1 MATNIVNSNHM
12 VSVNWTNG
20 TGSAIASGAVVKM
33 GATGAATLG
42 IALVDIAA
50 GASGSVGINC
60 SATVAKVSAAVFK
73 AGENLIWDTSAAAFD
88 DNAATPASGDV
99 TGSTRATA
107 DGANAE
113 TTAVVWF
120 TGIPG
125 TLTA

>member
-1 MATNIVNSNHM
+1 MATNIVNGNHM
-12 VSVNWTNG
+12 VAVQWTNA
-20 TGSAIASGAVVKM
+20 TGSAVASGAVVKM
-33 GATGAATLG
+33 GASGQATLG
-42 IALVDIAA
+42 IALVDIAN
-50 GASGSVGINC
+50 GSTGSVGVNC
-60 SATVAKVSAAVFK
+60 SATVAKVSAAVFT
-73 AGENLIWDTSAAAFD
+73 AGEALIWDASAAAFD

-107 DGANAE
+107 NGANAE